1 MDPSL
6 RWGDGW
12 RSMTSPGSPLPAA
25 VSDAVFKTLVEGVLL
40 LGLAVA
46 QMTIGFPLGTL
57 IAGTVL
63 LVIGSL
69 AADAYLFGSIGRAFA
84 ARRAL
89 HFKASPFLLAAV
101 LVFLLLPADGD
112 AEKFGR
118 FALAAGIG
126 GIVTG
131 LLNLGK
137 GKRAD
142 A

>member
-1 MDPSL
+1 MTEVSTRPPPS
-6 RWGDGW
+6 
-12 RSMTSPGSPLPAA
+12 PAA
-25 VSDAVFKTLVEGVLL
+25 ISDAVFKTLVEGALL

-57 IAGTVL
+57 IAGAIL

-69 AADAYLFGSIGRAFA
+69 AADAYLFGSIGRAFS

-89 HFKASPFLLAAV
+89 HFKSSPFLVAAL
-101 LVFLLLPADGD
+101 LVFFLLPAEGD
-112 AEKFGR
+112 SDKFAR

-126 GIVTG
+126 GVVTG
-131 LLNLGK
+131 LLNLGQ
-137 GKRAD
+137 GRRAD

>member
-1 MDPSL
+1 MTEQAAHARPS
-6 RWGDGW
+6 
-12 RSMTSPGSPLPAA
+12 PAA

-40 LGLAVA
+40 LGLAIA
-46 QMTIGFPLGTL
+46 HFAIGLSFGAL
-57 IAGTVL
+57 IAAGIL
-63 LVIGSL
+63 LLIGSL

-89 HFKASPFLLAAV
+89 HFKASPFLVAAL
-101 LVFLLLPADGD
+101 LVFFLLPAEGDG
-112 AEKFGR
+112 EKLVR

-131 LLNLGK
+131 LLNLGE
-137 GKRAD
+137 GRRVD